1 MNGLAG
7 YMDGFKG
14 YSVGA
19 QYAIAKNI
27 VFGLEY
33 YDLKDKITN
42 EKNRTI
48 WTQVIFDFS
57 AD

>member
-1 MNGLAG
+1 
-7 YMDGFKG
+7 MDGFKG